1 MICIL
6 MSIPEIDKPGIIWS
20 KTQRWWFCSLF
31 ELGIEQRHEDDY
43 YYAYSQEYTEGDITA
58 YPEVG
63 AGHNIDVHIEQSR
76 AAADE
81 KNKCQY

>member
-1 MICIL
+1 
-6 MSIPEIDKPGIIWS
+6 
-20 KTQRWWFCSLF
+20 
-31 ELGIEQRHEDDY
+31 LGIEQRHEDDY